1 VKVEASVM
9 SFLVLKAYLKL
20 IHFDL
25 YLARGNFAAL
35 YDKVRKYPF
44 GKRAPAPDAVERI
57 CAAIDMACIWYWKE
71 ALCLQRSAATACLLK
86 KYGVPAQLVIG
97 AQQMPFKAHAWV
109 EVGGRVVNDKSYTP
123 EMYAVLDRC

>member
-1 VKVEASVM
+1 M

-25 YLARGNFAAL
+25 YLAWGNFAAI
-35 YDKVRKYPF
+35 YEKVRNYPV
-44 GKRAPAPDAVERI
+44 GKEAPAPDAVERI
-57 CAAIDMACIWYWKE
+57 CAAIDMGCIWYWKE
-71 ALCLQRSAATACLLK
+71 ALCLQRSAATVCLLK
-86 KYGVPAQLVIG
+86 KHGLAAQLVIG

-109 EVGGRVVNDKSYTP
+109 EVGGRVVNDKEYTP